1 MRELKGRAVIEE
13 LAEIYRQLYLK
24 PGEEGQKEYPDI
36 VRRGME
42 PDVKDL
48 SHFISD
54 ERDQLT
60 FEITPAGIVLV
71 IVFYK
76 REDFI
81 TFLQIMG
88 NKCAPIEIKDS
99 QGASLLDGVINWNK
113 INSHRE
119 EFFRSEMEKGN
130 IIPDWASEFKRFT
143 SDDSNYLDTLIVL
156 SVGAYSA
163 ISADRVGYGEEEWL
177 DLSHKIRMFHE
188 CTHFMCRKRYPEKID
203 AVWDEL
209 VADSVG
215 IYGAFGRFDKD
226 MAKLFLGVRDGRYVG
241 GRLANYVK
249 ADTEEEKEQILQGLA
264 ARVEIILEEFAKIID
279 GHPGAGPFEV
289 AEILEATKER
299 LYD

>member
-99 QGASLLDGVINWNK
+99 
-113 INSHRE
+113 
-119 EFFRSEMEKGN
+119 
-130 IIPDWASEFKRFT
+130 
-143 SDDSNYLDTLIVL
+143 
-156 SVGAYSA
+156 
-163 ISADRVGYGEEEWL
+163 
-177 DLSHKIRMFHE
+177 
-188 CTHFMCRKRYPEKID
+188 
-203 AVWDEL
+203 
-209 VADSVG
+209 
-215 IYGAFGRFDKD
+215 
-226 MAKLFLGVRDGRYVG
+226 LG
-241 GRLANYVK
+241 
-249 ADTEEEKEQILQGLA
+249 
-264 ARVEIILEEFAKIID
+264 
-279 GHPGAGPFEV
+279 
-289 AEILEATKER
+289 
-299 LYD
+299 